1 MWFGVLGE
9 FEIQRGDGD
18 VVTVRGPRARS
29 LLVLLA
35 LEAGRVVTVDALI
48 EGLYG
53 DRPPG
58 DALNALQSQISRLRR
73 DLRGAAPHE
82 LVESHPTGYR
92 LAVDPDRVDA
102 HRFERLAAE
111 GRRQLAAGDHVT
123 ASATLRQAL
132 DLWHG
137 PAPAELGDAPTARA
151 HAHRLEELRLAA
163 VEDRAEAELALGG
176 HRELVTEL
184 QQLVAAHPL
193 RERPRGQLM
202 RALYGCGR
210 RADALGVYE
219 DTRRILA
226 DELGN
231 DPSEELAAVH
241 LSVLRGDRS
250 LTTTA
255 AMPAP
260 VPVSVPTPSEP
271 PTVAR
276 NRPPAQLTSFVGR
289 RDELE
294 RVSRLLGPLDQG
306 GGARLLT
313 VVGSGGSGKTRL
325 AIEAAGREPGD
336 VAFADLSGV
345 GDGDDLTRQILN
357 ALGVREG
364 VLNAGGR
371 QSPFPDT
378 VERLL
383 AALSDTE
390 LLLVLDNCEHV
401 VEEVARL
408 VFRLLSSCPRVRVLA
423 TSREAL
429 GITGEVLCPVPPL
442 AAPPEGVGV
451 TEALEYPAV
460 RLFADRAIAVRPDFQ
475 VDADTVVPVVRVCR
489 ALDGLP
495 LAIELAA
502 ARLRSLPVDEVAA
515 RLDDRFRLL
524 SQGSRTA
531 SPRHQT
537 LRAVVGWSWDLLEE
551 DEQRLARRLTVF
563 AGGFT
568 LAAAGRVCEM
578 SDAEAVE
585 RLTGLADKS
594 LIEGDGGRYRMLGTV
609 RAFCAE
615 RLAQAGEEEHVHRRH
630 TEYFLDLARTLEPA
644 LRTADQLDSLARLA
658 AEHANLQAA
667 LHWAVRADQ
676 ETALRLIADLTSY
689 WWLRGLRGHGVPAA
703 TELLRKLGTE
713 PPRGLEEEYVLCV
726 LNAAAAGSGGTEEG
740 QTLGPYWQRAEEIIA
755 VLEWPPRYPFLTVLW
770 GMGTGTPR
778 PGAVADGPQRSDPWS
793 DALARL
799 GWGHMALFGGQVA
812 EAERQF
818 EASLS
823 GFRSTG
829 DRWGM
834 TLCLAELA
842 TLAVW
847 RGDGTRSMALYDEAL
862 ALAGQLGAVE
872 DLADLLCRKGDGL
885 VLTGDYPAARTAYER
900 AARTARDAGAPTRPA
915 AVEWGLGEIARL
927 SGDLPA
933 ARTLIEAALAGC
945 ATGWFAVEELR
956 ARVFVAL
963 GRIAEAE
970 GDTARAR
977 EWHQR
982 ALDVMIGSGNLA
994 GAAGAVEAL
1003 AGVVLLEND
1012 PEGAAVLL
1020 GLGAG
1025 LRGVSLD
1032 QDPDVGRTVRGAR
1045 ESAPDY
1051 AVAYD
1056 LGRGMTGDEALAFLG
1071 RA

>member
-9 FEIQRGDGD
+9 FVVRRDDGSS
-18 VVTVRGPRARS
+18 VAVRGPRARS

-35 LEAGRVVTVDALI
+35 LEAGRPVTVDSLI

-53 DRPPG
+53 DHPPG
-58 DALNALQSQISRLRR
+58 DALNALQSQVSRLRR

-82 LVESHPTGYR
+82 LVESHPLGYR
-92 LAVDPDRVDA
+92 LAVDPDSVDA

-111 GRRQLAAGDHVT
+111 GHRQLAAGDH
-123 ASATLRQAL
+123 AAAAATLRQAL
-132 DLWHG
+132 DLWQG
-137 PAPAELGDAPTARA
+137 PVPVELGEAASARARA
-151 HAHRLEELRLAA
+151 HRLQDLRLAA
-163 VEDRAEAELALGG
+163 AEDRAEAELALGG
-176 HRELVTEL
+176 HRELVAEL

-202 RALYGCGR
+202 RALYGSGR
-210 RADALGVYE
+210 RADALAVYE
-219 DTRRILA
+219 DARRTLA
-226 DELGN
+226 EELGN

-241 LSVLRGDRS
+241 LAVLRGELPPATRA
-250 LTTTA
+250 T
-255 AMPAP
+255 PAP
-260 VPVSVPTPSEP
+260 APAAPEP
-271 PTVAR
+271 ATVGR
-276 NRPPAQLTSFVGR
+276 TGPPAQLTTFVGR

-294 RVSRLLGPLDQG
+294 RVSRLLGPLDRG
-306 GGARLLT
+306 GGARLVT

-325 AIEAAGREPGD
+325 AIEAAGRDPGG
-336 VAFADLSGV
+336 VAFVDLGGLRDG
-345 GDGDDLTRQILN
+345 GDLPRQVLN
-357 ALGVREG
+357 AFGVREG

-371 QSPFPDT
+371 QSQPPDT
-378 VERLL
+378 VERLV
-383 AALSDTE
+383 AALSDTD
-390 LLLVLDNCEHV
+390 LLLVLDNCEHM

-408 VFRLLSSCPRVRVLA
+408 VFRLLTSCPRIRVLA

-442 AAPPEGVGV
+442 AAPPEGVSAA
-451 TEALEYPAV
+451 EALEYPAV
-460 RLFADRAIAVRPDFQ
+460 RLFADRATAVRPDFT
-475 VDADTVVPVVRVCR
+475 VDAATVAPVVRVCR

-568 LAAAGRVCEM
+568 LDAAGRVCEL

-615 RLAQAGEEEHVHRRH
+615 RLAKAGEEEEVHGRF
-630 TEYFLDLARTLEPA
+630 TEYFLDLARTAEPY
-644 LRTADQLDSLARLA
+644 LRSADQLDWLARLA
-658 AEHANLQAA
+658 AEDANLQAA
-667 LHWAVRADQ
+667 LHRAVRTDQ
-676 ETALRLIADLTSY
+676 ETAFRLIAALTGY
-689 WWLRGLRGHGVPAA
+689 WWLRGLRGHGAVAA
-703 TELLRKLGTE
+703 AELLRKVGTA
-713 PPRGLEEEYVLCV
+713 PPQGLEEEYVLCV
-726 LNAAAAGSGGTEEG
+726 LNAAAGGEDGAGGGF
-740 QTLGPYWQRAEEIIA
+740 TLQPYWQPAEEIMA
-755 VLEWPPRYPFLTVLW
+755 ELEWPPRHPFLTVLW
-770 GMGTGTPR
+770 GMGTGAPR
-778 PGAVADGPQRSDPWS
+778 PSALTGGPRRPDPWS
-793 DALARL
+793 DALTRL
-799 GWGHMALFGGQVA
+799 GRGHMALFGGEVD
-812 EAERQF
+812 EAARQF
-818 EASLS
+818 EDSLA

-834 TLCLAELA
+834 ALCLAELA
-842 TLAVW
+842 MLAGW
-847 RGDGTRSMALYDEAL
+847 RGEGQRSMALYDEAL
-862 ALAGQLGAVE
+862 ESAGQLGAVE
-872 DLADLLCRKGDGL
+872 DLADLLCRKADGL
-885 VLTGDYPAARTAYER
+885 VRAGDFAAARTAYER
-900 AARTARDAGAPTRPA
+900 AARTAREAGAPALPA

-927 SGDLPA
+927 SGDLTE
-933 ARTLIEAALAGC
+933 ARRLMEAALAGC

-970 GDTARAR
+970 DDTARAR

-982 ALDVMIGSGNLA
+982 ALNVMIGSRNLA

-1003 AGVVLLEND
+1003 AGVVLLEGD
-1012 PEGAAVLL
+1012 PEGAALLL

-1025 LRGVSLD
+1025 LRGISLD
-1032 QDPDVGRTVRGAR
+1032 QDPDVARTMRRAR
-1045 ESAPDY
+1045 ELLSPD
-1051 AVAYD
+1051 AYEAAYRR
-1056 LGRGMTGDEALAFLG
+1056 GRAMTGEEALAFLG

>member
-9 FEIQRGDGD
+9 FVVRRDDGSS
-18 VVTVRGPRARS
+18 VAVRGPRARS

-53 DRPPG
+53 DKPPG
-58 DALNALQSQISRLRR
+58 DALNALQSQVSRLRR

-82 LVESHPTGYR
+82 LVESHPVGYR
-92 LAVDPDRVDA
+92 LAVDPDSVDA
-102 HRFERLAAE
+102 RRFERLAAE
-111 GRRQLAAGDHVT
+111 GRRQLAAGDH
-123 ASATLRQAL
+123 AAAAATLRQAL
-132 DLWHG
+132 DLWQG
-137 PAPAELGDAPTARA
+137 PVPVKLGEAPTARA
-151 HAHRLEELRLAA
+151 RADRLDELRLAA

-210 RADALGVYE
+210 RADALAVYE
-219 DTRRILA
+219 DARRILA
-226 DELGN
+226 EELGN

-241 LSVLRGDRS
+241 MAVLRGDLS
-250 LTTTA
+250 LTTVA
-255 AMPAP
+255 APA
-260 VPVSVPTPSEP
+260 PSEP
-271 PTVAR
+271 ATVAR
-276 NRPPAQLTSFVGR
+276 TGPPAQLTSFVGR

-294 RVSRLLGPLDQG
+294 RVSRLLGPLDRG
-306 GGARLLT
+306 GGARLVT

-325 AIEAAGREPGD
+325 AIEAAGRDPGD
-336 VAFADLSGV
+336 VAFADLGGLRDG
-345 GDGDDLTRQILN
+345 GDLPRQVLN

-371 QSPFPDT
+371 QGQPPDT
-378 VERLL
+378 VERLV

-390 LLLVLDNCEHV
+390 ILLVLDNCEHM
-401 VEEVARL
+401 VEEAARL

-442 AAPPEGVGV
+442 AAPPEGVSAA
-451 TEALEYPAV
+451 EALEYPAV
-460 RLFADRAIAVRPDFQ
+460 RLFADRAMAVRPDFC
-475 VDADTVVPVVRVCR
+475 VDAATVVPVVRVCR

-495 LAIELAA
+495 LAVELAA

-537 LRAVVGWSWDLLEE
+537 LRAVVGWSWDLLED

-568 LAAAGRVCEM
+568 LGAAGRVCGL

-615 RLAQAGEEEHVHRRH
+615 RLAQAGEEERVHRRH
-630 TEYFLDLARTLEPA
+630 TEYFLDLARTAEPY
-644 LRTADQLDSLARLA
+644 LRSADQLDWLSRLS

-676 ETALRLIADLTSY
+676 DTALRLIAALSSY
-689 WWLRGLRGHGVPAA
+689 WWLRGLRGHGAA
-703 TELLRKLGTE
+703 AAAELLRTVGTA
-713 PPRGLEEEYVLCV
+713 PPEGLEEEYVLCV
-726 LNAAAAGSGGTEEG
+726 LNAAAAGSGGAAG
-740 QTLGPYWQRAEEIIA
+740 GFTLEPYWQRAEEIM
-755 VLEWPPRYPFLTVLW
+755 VELEWPPRHPFLTVLW

-778 PGAVADGPQRSDPWS
+778 PAALAGGAQRSDPWS
-793 DALARL
+793 DALTRL
-799 GWGHMALFGGQVA
+799 GWGHMALFGGDVA

-818 EASLS
+818 EDSLT

-829 DRWGM
+829 DRWG
-834 TLCLAELA
+834 TALCLAELA
-842 TLAVW
+842 MLAGW
-847 RGDGTRSMALYDEAL
+847 RGDGRRSMALYDEAL
-862 ALAGQLGAVE
+862 ESAGQLGAVE

-885 VLTGDYPAARTAYER
+885 VRAGDFAAARTAYER
-900 AARTARDAGAPTRPA
+900 AARTAREAGAPTRPA

-927 SGDLPA
+927 SGDLTE
-933 ARTLIEAALAGC
+933 ARRLVEAALAGC

-982 ALDVMIGSGNLA
+982 ALDVMIGGRNLA
-994 GAAGAVEAL
+994 GAAGVVEAL
-1003 AGVVLLEND
+1003 AGVVLLEGD
-1012 PEGAAVLL
+1012 TEQAALLL

-1025 LRGVSLD
+1025 LRGISLD
-1032 QDPDVGRTVRGAR
+1032 QDPDVARTVRRAR
-1045 ESAPDY
+1045 ELLPPDTY
-1051 AVAYD
+1051 RKAYD
-1056 LGRGMTGDEALAFLG
+1056 RGRTLSAEEAFTFLG

>member
-9 FEIQRGDGD
+9 FVVRRDDGSS
-18 VVTVRGPRARS
+18 VAVRGPRARS

-35 LEAGRVVTVDALI
+35 LEAGRPVTVDSLI

-53 DRPPG
+53 DKPPG
-58 DALNALQSQISRLRR
+58 DALNALQSQVSRLRR
-73 DLRGAAPHE
+73 DLRGAASHE
-82 LVESHPTGYR
+82 LVESHPLGYR
-92 LAVDPDRVDA
+92 LAVDPDSVDA

-111 GRRQLAAGDHVT
+111 GRRQLAAGDHAAAT
-123 ASATLRQAL
+123 ATLRRAL
-132 DLWHG
+132 DLWQG
-137 PAPAELGDAPTARA
+137 PVPVELGEAVAARA
-151 HAHRLEELRLAA
+151 RAQRLEDLRLTVA
-163 VEDRAEAELALGG
+163 EDRAEAELALGG
-176 HRELVTEL
+176 HRELVAEL

-210 RADALGVYE
+210 RADALAVYE
-219 DTRRILA
+219 DTRRTLA
-226 DELGN
+226 EELGN

-241 LSVLRGDRS
+241 LAVLRGDAS
-250 LTTTA
+250 LTTPA
-255 AMPAP
+255 APA
-260 VPVSVPTPSEP
+260 PSEP
-271 PTVAR
+271 ATVAR
-276 NRPPAQLTSFVGR
+276 TGPPAQLTTFVGR

-294 RVSRLLGPLDQG
+294 RVSRLLGPLDRG
-306 GGARLLT
+306 GGARLVT

-325 AIEAAGREPGD
+325 AIEAAGRDPGG
-336 VAFADLSGV
+336 VVFADLG
-345 GDGDDLTRQILN
+345 GLRDGTDLPRQVLD
-357 ALGVREG
+357 AFGVREG

-371 QSPFPDT
+371 QNQPPDT
-378 VERLL
+378 VERLV

-390 LLLVLDNCEHV
+390 ILLVLDNCEHM

-408 VFRLLSSCPRVRVLA
+408 VFRLLTSCPRIRVLA

-442 AAPPEGVGV
+442 AAPPEGVSAAG
-451 TEALEYPAV
+451 ALEYPAV
-460 RLFADRAIAVRPDFQ
+460 RLFADRAMAVRPDFT
-475 VDADTVVPVVRVCR
+475 VDAATVAPVVRVCR

-568 LAAAGRVCEM
+568 LGAAGRVCEL

-615 RLAQAGEEEHVHRRH
+615 RLAQAGEEEEVQGRFTR
-630 TEYFLDLARTLEPA
+630 YFLDLARTAEPY
-644 LRTADQLDSLARLA
+644 LRSADQLAWLERLA

-667 LHWAVRADQ
+667 LHRAVRADQ
-676 ETALRLIADLTSY
+676 DTALRLIAALTGY
-689 WWLRGLRGHGVPAA
+689 WWLRGLRGHGAA
-703 TELLRKLGTE
+703 AAAELLRKVGTE
-713 PPRGLEEEYVLCV
+713 PPRELREEYVLCV
-726 LNAAAAGSGGTEEG
+726 LNAAAGGDDG
-740 QTLGPYWQRAEEIIA
+740 NALQPHWLRAEEIMA
-755 VLEWPPRYPFLTVLW
+755 ELEWPPRHPFLTVLW
-770 GMGTGTPR
+770 GMGTGAPR
-778 PGAVADGPQRSDPWS
+778 AAQAGGPRRPDPWS

-799 GWGHMALFGGQVA
+799 GRGHMALFGGEVD
-812 EAERQF
+812 EAARQF
-818 EASLS
+818 EDSLT

-834 TLCLAELA
+834 ALCLAELA
-842 TLAVW
+842 MLAGW
-847 RGDGTRSMALYDEAL
+847 RGEGRRSMALYDEAL
-862 ALAGQLGAVE
+862 ESAGQLGAVE
-872 DLADLLCRKGDGL
+872 DLADLLCRKADGL
-885 VLTGDYPAARTAYER
+885 VRAGDLAAARTAYER
-900 AARTARDAGAPTRPA
+900 AARTAREAGAPTLPA

-927 SGDLPA
+927 SGDLTE
-933 ARTLIEAALAGC
+933 ARRLVEAALAGC

-970 GDTARAR
+970 DDTARAR

-982 ALDVMIGSGNLA
+982 ALNVMIGSRNLA

-1003 AGVVLLEND
+1003 AGVVLLEGD
-1012 PEGAAVLL
+1012 AERAALLL

-1025 LRGVSLD
+1025 LRGISLD
-1032 QDPDVGRTVRGAR
+1032 QDPDVARTMSRAR
-1045 ESAPDY
+1045 ELLPPDVY
-1051 AVAYD
+1051 EAAYRH
-1056 LGRGMTGDEALAFLG
+1056 GRAMTGEEALVFLG

>member
-9 FEIQRGDGD
+9 FVVRRDDGSS
-18 VVTVRGPRARS
+18 VAVRGPRARS

-35 LEAGRVVTVDALI
+35 LEAGRPVTVDSLI

-53 DRPPG
+53 DKPPG
-58 DALNALQSQISRLRR
+58 DALNALQSQVSRLRR
-73 DLRGAAPHE
+73 DLRGAASHE
-82 LVESHPTGYR
+82 LVESHPLGYR
-92 LAVDPDRVDA
+92 LAVDPDSVDA

-111 GRRQLAAGDHVT
+111 GRRQLAAGDH
-123 ASATLRQAL
+123 AAAAATLRQAL
-132 DLWHG
+132 DLWQG
-137 PAPAELGDAPTARA
+137 PVPVELGEAVTARA
-151 HAHRLEELRLAA
+151 RARRLEDLRLAA
-163 VEDRAEAELALGG
+163 AEDRAEAELALGG
-176 HRELVTEL
+176 HRELVAEL

-210 RADALGVYE
+210 RADALAVY
-219 DTRRILA
+219 DDARRTLA
-226 DELGN
+226 EELGN

-241 LSVLRGDRS
+241 LAVLRGDPS
-250 LTTTA
+250 LTTPA
-255 AMPAP
+255 APA
-260 VPVSVPTPSEP
+260 PSEP
-271 PTVAR
+271 ATVAR
-276 NRPPAQLTSFVGR
+276 TGPPAQLTTFVGR

-294 RVSRLLGPLDQG
+294 RVSRLLGPLDRG
-306 GGARLLT
+306 GGARLVT

-325 AIEAAGREPGD
+325 AIEAAGRDPGG
-336 VAFADLSGV
+336 VVFADLGGLRDG
-345 GDGDDLTRQILN
+345 GDLPRQVLD
-357 ALGVREG
+357 AFGVREG

-371 QSPFPDT
+371 QNQPPDT
-378 VERLL
+378 VERLV

-390 LLLVLDNCEHV
+390 ILLVLDNCEHM

-408 VFRLLSSCPRVRVLA
+408 VFRLLTSCPRVRVLA

-442 AAPPEGVGV
+442 AAPPEGVSAA
-451 TEALEYPAV
+451 EALEYPAV
-460 RLFADRAIAVRPDFQ
+460 RLFADRAMAVRPDFT
-475 VDADTVVPVVRVCR
+475 VDAATVAPVVRVCR

-568 LAAAGRVCEM
+568 LGAAGRVCEL

-615 RLAQAGEEEHVHRRH
+615 RLAQAGEEEEVQARFTR
-630 TEYFLDLARTLEPA
+630 YFLDLARTAEPY
-644 LRTADQLDSLARLA
+644 LRSADQLAWLERLA

-667 LHWAVRADQ
+667 LHRAVRADQ
-676 ETALRLIADLTSY
+676 DTALRLIAALTGY
-689 WWLRGLRGHGVPAA
+689 WWLRGLRGHGAA
-703 TELLRKLGTE
+703 AAAELLRKVGTE
-713 PPRGLEEEYVLCV
+713 PPRELREEYVLCV
-726 LNAAAAGSGGTEEG
+726 LNAAAGGDDGAGGS
-740 QTLGPYWQRAEEIIA
+740 TLQPHWLRAEEIMA
-755 VLEWPPRYPFLTVLW
+755 ELEWPPRHPFLTVLW
-770 GMGTGTPR
+770 GMGTGAPR
-778 PGAVADGPQRSDPWS
+778 AAQAGGPRRPDPWS

-799 GWGHMALFGGQVA
+799 GRGHMALFGGEVD
-812 EAERQF
+812 EAARQF
-818 EASLS
+818 EDSLT

-834 TLCLAELA
+834 ALCLAELA
-842 TLAVW
+842 MLAGW
-847 RGDGTRSMALYDEAL
+847 RGEGRRSMALYDEAL
-862 ALAGQLGAVE
+862 ESAGQLGAVE
-872 DLADLLCRKGDGL
+872 DLADLLCRKADGL
-885 VLTGDYPAARTAYER
+885 VRAGDFAAARTAYER
-900 AARTARDAGAPTRPA
+900 AARTAREAGAPTLPA

-927 SGDLPA
+927 SGDLTE
-933 ARTLIEAALAGC
+933 ARRLVEAALAGC

-970 GDTARAR
+970 DDTARAR

-982 ALDVMIGSGNLA
+982 ALNVMIGSRNLA

-1003 AGVVLLEND
+1003 AGVVLLEGD
-1012 PEGAAVLL
+1012 AEGAALLL

-1025 LRGVSLD
+1025 LRGVSLA
-1032 QDPDVGRTVRGAR
+1032 QDPDVARTMSRAR
-1045 ESAPDY
+1045 ELLPPDVY
-1051 AVAYD
+1051 EAAYTR
-1056 LGRGMTGDEALAFLG
+1056 GRAMTGEEALAFLG
-1071 RA
+1071 RP

>member
-9 FEIQRGDGD
+9 FVVRRDDGSS
-18 VVTVRGPRARS
+18 VAVRGPRARS

-35 LEAGRVVTVDALI
+35 LEAGRPVTVDSLI

-53 DRPPG
+53 DKPPG
-58 DALNALQSQISRLRR
+58 DALNALQSQVSRLRR
-73 DLRGAAPHE
+73 DLRGAASHE
-82 LVESHPTGYR
+82 LVESHPLGYR
-92 LAVDPDRVDA
+92 LAVDPDSVDA

-111 GRRQLAAGDHVT
+111 GRRQLAAGDHAAAT
-123 ASATLRQAL
+123 ATLRRAL
-132 DLWHG
+132 DLWQG
-137 PAPAELGDAPTARA
+137 PVPVELGEAVAARA
-151 HAHRLEELRLAA
+151 RAQRLEDLRLTVA
-163 VEDRAEAELALGG
+163 EDRAEAELALGG
-176 HRELVTEL
+176 HRELVAEL

-210 RADALGVYE
+210 RADALAVYE
-219 DTRRILA
+219 DARRTLA
-226 DELGN
+226 EELGN

-241 LSVLRGDRS
+241 LAVLRGDAS
-250 LTTTA
+250 LTTPA
-255 AMPAP
+255 APA
-260 VPVSVPTPSEP
+260 PSEP
-271 PTVAR
+271 ATVAR
-276 NRPPAQLTSFVGR
+276 TGPPAQLTTFVGR

-294 RVSRLLGPLDQG
+294 RVSRLLGPLDRG
-306 GGARLLT
+306 GGARLVT

-325 AIEAAGREPGD
+325 AIEAAGRDPGG
-336 VAFADLSGV
+336 VVFADLAGLR
-345 GDGDDLTRQILN
+345 DGTDLPRQVLD
-357 ALGVREG
+357 AFGVREG

-371 QSPFPDT
+371 QNQPPDT
-378 VERLL
+378 VERLV

-390 LLLVLDNCEHV
+390 ILLVLDNCEHM

-408 VFRLLSSCPRVRVLA
+408 VFRLLTSCPRVRVLA

-442 AAPPEGVGV
+442 AAPPEGVSAV
-451 TEALEYPAV
+451 EALEYPAV
-460 RLFADRAIAVRPDFQ
+460 RLFADRAMAVRPDFT
-475 VDADTVVPVVRVCR
+475 VDAATVAPVVRVCR

-568 LAAAGRVCEM
+568 LGAAGRVCEL

-615 RLAQAGEEEHVHRRH
+615 RLAQAGEEEEVQGRFTR
-630 TEYFLDLARTLEPA
+630 YFLDLARTAEPY
-644 LRTADQLDSLARLA
+644 LRSADQLAWLERLA

-667 LHWAVRADQ
+667 LHRAVRADQ
-676 ETALRLIADLTSY
+676 DTALRLIAALTGY
-689 WWLRGLRGHGVPAA
+689 WWLRGLRGHGAA
-703 TELLRKLGTE
+703 AAAELLRKVGTE
-713 PPRGLEEEYVLCV
+713 PPRELREEYVLCV
-726 LNAAAAGSGGTEEG
+726 LNAAAGGGDGATG
-740 QTLGPYWQRAEEIIA
+740 GNALQPHWLRAEEIMA
-755 VLEWPPRYPFLTVLW
+755 ELEWPPRHPFLTVLW
-770 GMGTGTPR
+770 GMGTGAPR
-778 PGAVADGPQRSDPWS
+778 AAQAGGPRRPDPWS

-799 GWGHMALFGGQVA
+799 GRGHMALFGGEVD
-812 EAERQF
+812 EAARQF
-818 EASLS
+818 EDSLT

-834 TLCLAELA
+834 ALCLAELA
-842 TLAVW
+842 MLAGW
-847 RGDGTRSMALYDEAL
+847 RGEGRRSMALYDEAL
-862 ALAGQLGAVE
+862 ESAGQLGAVE
-872 DLADLLCRKGDGL
+872 DLADLLCRKADGL
-885 VLTGDYPAARTAYER
+885 VRAGDFAAARTAYER
-900 AARTARDAGAPTRPA
+900 AARTAREAGAPTLPA

-927 SGDLPA
+927 SGDLTE
-933 ARTLIEAALAGC
+933 ARRLVEAALAGC

-970 GDTARAR
+970 DDTARAR

-982 ALDVMIGSGNLA
+982 ALNVMTGSRNLA

-1003 AGVVLLEND
+1003 AGVVLLEGD
-1012 PEGAAVLL
+1012 AEGAALLL

-1025 LRGVSLD
+1025 LRGISLD
-1032 QDPDVGRTVRGAR
+1032 QDPDVARTMSRAR
-1045 ESAPDY
+1045 ELLPPDVY
-1051 AVAYD
+1051 EAAYRR
-1056 LGRGMTGDEALAFLG
+1056 GRAMTGEEALAFLG